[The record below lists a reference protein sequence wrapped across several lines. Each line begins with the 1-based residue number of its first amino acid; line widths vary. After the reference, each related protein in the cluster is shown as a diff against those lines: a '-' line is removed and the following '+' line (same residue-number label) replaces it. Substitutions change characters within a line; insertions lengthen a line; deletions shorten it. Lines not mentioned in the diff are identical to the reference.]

1 MSTLSFLSRPL
12 VAGIALLSAA
22 AMLGGCAG
30 SQSPGV
36 TPQTTSQMPQARSPI
51 MPNKN
56 CTSQGHIKVKPCSV
70 TLTASMPTATVATK
84 TNKHNTVTETDDCGG
99 ATGVATVTQ
108 GTGDNWVV
116 AAGATT
122 GSCTATFTATNK
134 HGKTKGTADLSITN
148 SV

>member
-12 VAGIALLSAA
+12 VTGVALLSAA

-30 SQSPGV
+30 SQSGA
-36 TPQTTSQMPQARSPI
+36 TPQTSTQVPLQARSPI
-51 MPNKN
+51 MPDKN

-70 TLTASMPTATVATK
+70 TLTVSMPTATVTTK
-84 TNKHNTVTETDDCGG
+84 TNKHNTVSEGDNCGG
-99 ATGVATVTQ
+99 PTGIATVTQ
-108 GTGDNWVV
+108 GTGDTWVV
-116 AAGATT
+116 TAGATT

-134 HGKTKGTADLSITN
+134 QGKTKGSADLSITN